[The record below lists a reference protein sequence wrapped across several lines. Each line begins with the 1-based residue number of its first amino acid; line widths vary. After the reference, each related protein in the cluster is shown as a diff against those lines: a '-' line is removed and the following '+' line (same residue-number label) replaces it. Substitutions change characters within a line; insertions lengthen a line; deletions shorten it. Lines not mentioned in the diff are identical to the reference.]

1 MRPMR
6 TLTTAAAFML
16 LLLVLALAGCGS
28 TRPNQDLPSEPQ
40 ARAKVLGERLALR
53 DPRTGMEG
61 GESYLE
67 LTLTNPSDAR
77 IACRCAPE
85 WYDAKG
91 QPIAAPAAWRA
102 VDLKAGAEAR
112 LRFAPM
118 PATARSWRLQFE
130 G

>member
-1 MRPMR
+1 MPAMR
-6 TLTTAAAFML
+6 THTAAALLF

-28 TRPNQDLPSEPQ
+28 TRANSDLPKEPA
-40 ARAKVLGERLALR
+40 ARAEALGERLALR
-53 DPRTGMEG
+53 DPRTGTEA

-91 QPIAAPAAWRA
+91 QPISAATAWRS
-102 VDLKAGAEAR
+102 VDLQAGGEAR

-118 PATARSWRLQFE
+118 PAAARSWRLQFE

>member
-1 MRPMR
+1 MRSMHTR
-6 TLTTAAAFML
+6 TAAAL
-16 LLLVLALAGCGS
+16 LLLALAVAGCGS
-28 TRPNQDLPSEPQ
+28 TRANRDLPSEPE

-53 DPRTGMEG
+53 DPRTGTEG
-61 GESYLE
+61 GETYLE

-77 IACRCAPE
+77 IATRCAPE

-91 QPIAAPAAWRA
+91 QPIAAAAAWRA

-118 PATARSWRLQFE
+118 PATARSWRLRFE